1 MLGTENNKTKFSTI
15 WEDMDE
21 GFDEYQQASG
31 QNDFIL
37 FQSLPSKQRTGN
49 C

>member
-1 MLGTENNKTKFSTI
+1 MLGKENNKTKFSTI

-31 QNDFIL
+31 ENDFIL
-37 FQSLPSKQRTGN
+37 F
-49 C
+49 